1 MRKIF
6 LILSL
11 LAFSL
16 ASCSETPKGV
26 EEPES
31 AREIIDTYVDTLV
44 TAPQKAHSAAGDVD
58 ERAKALEK
66 QLDELDR

>member
-1 MRKIF
+1 MRKTF

-16 ASCSETPKGV
+16 GSCSETPEGV

-44 TAPQKAHSAAGDVD
+44 TAPQKTRNAAGDVD
-58 ERAKALEK
+58 ERTKAMEK